1 MVFFAFHQYLI
12 TNFHLTVF
20 FAGKYISVHFAPWN
34 DVSIYFVSN
43 ILQVVLVFI
52 FCGCLC
58 YARKEPHKVQAFFY
72 KIFEELNNDLYLWK
86 SEVTTRKTKYSILA
100 SILHIFQFFFYRA
113 SYLLLQK
120 AQSSSCSIIPSY
132 LCKNLSLLI
141 EFSNLIFTKF

>member
-1 MVFFAFHQYLI
+1 MVFFAFNQYLI

-86 SEVTTRKTKYSILA
+86 SEVTTRKAKYSILA
-100 SILHIFQFFFYRA
+100 SILHIFQFFFLTEPHTYFCRKLNLPLA
-113 SYLLLQK
+113 QSYLATCAK
-120 AQSSSCSIIPSY
+120 ISV
-132 LCKNLSLLI
+132 
-141 EFSNLIFTKF
+141 F

>member
-1 MVFFAFHQYLI
+1 MVFFAFHEYLI

-86 SEVTTRKTKYSILA
+86 SEITTRKAKYSILA
-100 SILHIFQFFFYRA
+100 SILHIFQFFFLTEPHTYFSRKLNLPLA
-113 SYLLLQK
+113 QSYLATCAK
-120 AQSSSCSIIPSY
+120 ISV
-132 LCKNLSLLI
+132 
-141 EFSNLIFTKF
+141 F